1 MGIVF
6 LNKNFFP
13 LERNDLTFRTSVRRE
28 SNFSTYNSL
37 SEELHIY
44 IYIYIYIYAYIIE
57 LVSSSSSSSSPF
69 VRFHDS
75 SRRARSKAILFAAAR
90 TAQKRKKRKERQ
102 GGGGEARKKPV
113 TGVVL
118 VVFKRMEGKV
128 NTCLAILWSGAELEK
143 ERKGKRYSSST
154 WYVCNTSSAINVS
167 RIARK
172 RPLFGRPPRWS
183 STIPQR
189 RREAAQEER
198 GTRADSRA
206 EEKGRGEGEGRPDF
220 RVSYPPLN
228 CTPTRKTNSST
239 WNASQ
244 WIHETSRDPSL
255 ARISLL
261 SLPPSRC
268 FSTIPR
274 GGTCV
279 VTRIP
284 RAWKLN

>member
-1 MGIVF
+1 
-6 LNKNFFP
+6 
-13 LERNDLTFRTSVRRE
+13 
-28 SNFSTYNSL
+28 
-37 SEELHIY
+37 
-44 IYIYIYIYAYIIE
+44 
-57 LVSSSSSSSSPF
+57 
-69 VRFHDS
+69 
-75 SRRARSKAILFAAAR
+75 
-90 TAQKRKKRKERQ
+90 
-102 GGGGEARKKPV
+102 
-113 TGVVL
+113 
-118 VVFKRMEGKV
+118 MEGKV

-198 GTRADSRA
+198 GTRADSRT

-220 RVSYPPLN
+220 QVSYPPLN

-279 VTRIP
+279 ETRIP

>member
-37 SEELHIY
+37 SEELH
-44 IYIYIYIYAYIIE
+44 IYIYAYIIE

-102 GGGGEARKKPV
+102 GEGGEARKKPV

-128 NTCLAILWSGAELEK
+128 NTCLAIL
-143 ERKGKRYSSST
+143 
-154 WYVCNTSSAINVS
+154 
-167 RIARK
+167 
-172 RPLFGRPPRWS
+172 
-183 STIPQR
+183 
-189 RREAAQEER
+189 
-198 GTRADSRA
+198 
-206 EEKGRGEGEGRPDF
+206 
-220 RVSYPPLN
+220 
-228 CTPTRKTNSST
+228 
-239 WNASQ
+239 
-244 WIHETSRDPSL
+244 
-255 ARISLL
+255 
-261 SLPPSRC
+261 
-268 FSTIPR
+268 
-274 GGTCV
+274 
-279 VTRIP
+279 
-284 RAWKLN
+284 